1 MKIYKKIVIDI
12 ESSQVIEEESYDYTG
27 PIIQCKGGSRK
38 VTYQTT
44 AIDKEYNRRM
54 AEVAEA
60 QQRMAEEYFNYWKW
74 GASAFG
80 LSPYTVSEANLG
92 LMRTKA
98 QMELIPKEKTL
109 LSEQIGTDILSEKSR
124 QHLIPLEEKLLSE
137 QMKTDITSEQM
148 RQGLLPIEKS
158 LLSKQMGTGLQL
170 EEAKQR
176 LLPSQEKLLSE
187 QLEKGIELEKYRRS
201 LLPRLYELA
210 TTKIEP
216 EKMAA
221 QAQAQVEQ
229 SFAKAGKTVARTLSR
244 YGLSPDSGAFG
255 AGLRQIQ
262 LAKAMGIAGAREEAK
277 RYAKELQW
285 QRGFGLFR

>member
-12 ESSQVIEEESYDYTG
+12 ESSQVIEEESYDYIG
-27 PIIQCKGGSRK
+27 SIALCKGGGKS
-38 VTYQTT
+38 VTYQT
-44 AIDKEYNRRM
+44 IDKEYNRRM
-54 AEVAEA
+54 ANIAEA
-60 QQRMAEEYFNYWKW
+60 QQRMAEEYYNYWKW
-74 GASAFG
+74 GALAFTGQVGTVSQKVSSSYSYPDKLKKHPFFWLFSHFLPKKEKSTQLKYKYIAPKGIKTSGG
-80 LSPYTVSEANLG
+80 LLIDKQGAPIISEANLG

-98 QMELIPKEKTL
+98 QMELIPM
-109 LSEQIGTDILSEKSR
+109 
-124 QHLIPLEEKLLSE
+124 EE
-137 QMKTDITSEQM
+137 
-148 RQGLLPIEKS
+148 S
-158 LLSKQMGTGLQL
+158 LLAEQMGTD
-170 EEAKQR
+170 
-176 LLPSQEKLLSE
+176 
-187 QLEKGIELEKYRRS
+187 IELEKYRQR

-229 SFAKAGKTVARTLSR
+229 SFAKAGETVARTLGR

-255 AGLRQIQ
+255 AGLRQVQ

-285 QRGFGLFR
+285 QRGLKVFE